1 MLIIELEPE
10 LESSL
15 NVMAKEQH
23 LAVEELVKQ
32 FIKQRMPK
40 KQESELLIDMLKSL
54 PKIACFEGKDPLAL
68 QQEWRSEWD

>member
-1 MLIIELEPE
+1 MLTIELEPE
-10 LESSL
+10 LELSL
-15 NVMAKEQH
+15 NEMAKEQH

-32 FIKQRMPK
+32 FIKQCMPK
-40 KQESELLIDMLKSL
+40 KQEAELLIDMLKSL

>member
-1 MLIIELEPE
+1 MLTIELEPE
-10 LESSL
+10 LEYSL
-15 NVMAKEQH
+15 NAMAEEQH

-32 FIKQRMPK
+32 FIKQCMPK

-54 PKIACFEGKDPLAL
+54 PKIACFENQDPLAL